1 MSSAREF
8 ESGTV
13 GPVPAR
19 WRHRF
24 RPAHIVLSAIL
35 LVVALIMVA
44 PLVWLVSTSLTAPEA
59 AFTLPPKWIP
69 RPFSLENFQAVDDV
83 LPFGRMALNSVIVSV
98 IVVCGSL
105 FTSVLA
111 AFAFSRLSFPGRS
124 PLFMVLLS
132 ALMVPGQLTV
142 IPVFVLMRHIGLID
156 NLAAIWLPA
165 LVNVFAIFFLRQ
177 YFNTIPRELDDAA
190 RIDGAGNVRI
200 LFQVIVPLSGPALS
214 ALAILG
220 FEASWNNYF
229 GPLIFLTSPEKMT
242 LPVGLVSLQSNVG
255 GATPGVIFAAI
266 TLVVVPMLVL
276 FVAFQRTFVESIAS
290 VGIRG

>member
-1 MSSAREF
+1 VVSVA
-8 ESGTV
+8 
-13 GPVPAR
+13 
-19 WRHRF
+19 
-24 RPAHIVLSAIL
+24 L

-59 AFTLPPKWIP
+59 AFSLPPKWIP

-83 LPFGRMALNSVIVSV
+83 LPFGRMALNSVIVSA

-111 AFAFSRLSFPGRS
+111 AFAFSRLSFPGRG
-124 PLFMVLLS
+124 PLFMLLLS
-132 ALMVPGQLTV
+132 ALMVPTQLTV
-142 IPVFVLMRHIGLID
+142 IPVFVLMRNIGLID

-276 FVAFQRTFVESIAS
+276 FIAFQRAFVQSIAS